1 MRRFGPVLLV
11 VSLSAL
17 GLAGCAHKETSTA
30 STAPAPA
37 AAPAQ
42 KTAPAQKA
50 PAAQA
55 APAPAKPVKGAP
67 APAGSKLAKVQMDM
81 TPEQVRE
88 IMGAPTNEKTY
99 PTAKQFVPFYYGAD
113 AGINTEW
120 DYKGVGR
127 VVFGV
132 NRYTHVTRVIRI
144 DSDPSEDGK

>member
-1 MRRFGPVLLV
+1 MRGFGPVLLV
-11 VSLSAL
+11 ITLSAL
-17 GLAGCAHKETSTA
+17 GCAHKETSTA
-30 STAPAPA
+30 STAPPPA

-50 PAAQA
+50 PAQKAAPAQA
-55 APAPAKPVKGAP
+55 APAKPVKGQA

-81 TPEQVRE
+81 TPEQVRA
-88 IMGAPTNEKTY
+88 IMGAPTHEKTY
-99 PTAKQFVPFYYGAD
+99 PTAKQFIPFYYGAD
-113 AGINTEW
+113 AGVNTEW

-144 DSDPSEDGK
+144 DSDPTETGQ